1 MTLTLHHGG
10 RELLVS
16 PASVNAA
23 QDHAAND
30 LTGWNPT
37 DANPDIMWI
46 SGNFVEADTPNSNGQ
61 LWTAADL
68 QMSEYTIRYAPLN
81 VAHRFRHPV
90 GFFADTRTVQLER
103 AQEQGSLKIQAL
115 AGLWAHVFPEHAA
128 VVAAADTAGEL
139 FLSMECTGTHLVCA
153 GDNGCGQRF
162 DYQVADGH
170 CEHLRNRTSI
180 RHIVNPT
187 FRGGALIVPPIR
199 PGWKNASATV
209 LSTEAMREAARWMDT
224 QDGLAD
230 AASAM
235 TAEEWHVLMALTIQ
249 VADRPG

>member
-1 MTLTLHHGG
+1 M
-10 RELLVS
+10 S

-23 QDHAAND
+23 QDRADD
-30 LTGWNPT
+30 LADGW
-37 DANPDIMWI
+37 DRVEANPDIMWI
-46 SGNFVEADTPNSNGQ
+46 SGNFVEADHPNSNMQ
-61 LWTAADL
+61 FWTAADL
-68 QMSEYTIRYAPLN
+68 SMSEYTIRFSPLN

-103 AQEQGSLKIQAL
+103 APDQGSMRIQVL
-115 AGLWAHVFPEHAA
+115 AGMWSHIFPEQAA
-128 VVAAADTAGEL
+128 VVAAADAAGEL

-153 GDNGCGQRF
+153 GASGCGQKF
-162 DYQVADGH
+162 DYQDAGSH
-170 CEHLRNRTSI
+170 CQHLQERSSI

-209 LSTEAMREAARWMDT
+209 LSAEALREAARWMDR

-230 AASAM
+230 AANAM
-235 TAEEWHVLMALTIQ
+235 TPDEWHALMALTIQ
-249 VADRPG
+249 VADRH